1 MNGRTAIL
9 CVLLPLLVF
18 GGCRDDEPPA
28 APVAASNSLLEAA
41 ARDLLGDGVP
51 ILRLAEPGMCPGHFD
66 IRPSQV
72 RQLRSCRVLLRMS
85 SQDSLDAKLGRATD
99 DGLRIAP
106 VRVSGGLC
114 VPATYLDACRQTADA
129 LVRAGLLDR
138 ASADA
143 RLEEIAARME
153 RLTGRCRE
161 RAARLNGVSVLASA
175 HQQPFC
181 TWLGLR
187 VVGTFRGADTEG
199 SAALPYERGKAA
211 GVRLVV
217 ANRPE
222 GRRAADFLA
231 GKLGAD
237 VVVLGNFPAL
247 DAGQERF
254 DDLVEQNLDR
264 LLETAAP

>member
-1 MNGRTAIL
+1 MG
-9 CVLLPLLVF
+9 F
-18 GGCRDDEPPA
+18 
-28 APVAASNSLLEAA
+28 
-41 ARDLLGDGVP
+41 
-51 ILRLAEPGMCPGHFD
+51 
-66 IRPSQV
+66 
-72 RQLRSCRVLLRMS
+72 
-85 SQDSLDAKLGRATD
+85 QDSLDMKLRRATD

-129 LVRAGLLDR
+129 LVGAGLLDR
-138 ASADA
+138 TSADA
-143 RLEEIAARME
+143 RLEEIAARMDG
-153 RLTGRCRE
+153 LAHRCRE
-161 RAARLNGVSVLASA
+161 RAEPVSGVPVLASA
-175 HQQPFC
+175 HQRAFC
-181 TWLGLR
+181 EWLGLR

-199 SAALPYERGKAA
+199 SGALQEAHDRGKAA

-254 DDLVEQNLDR
+254 DDLVEQNFAR
-264 LLETAAP
+264 LIGAAGQ